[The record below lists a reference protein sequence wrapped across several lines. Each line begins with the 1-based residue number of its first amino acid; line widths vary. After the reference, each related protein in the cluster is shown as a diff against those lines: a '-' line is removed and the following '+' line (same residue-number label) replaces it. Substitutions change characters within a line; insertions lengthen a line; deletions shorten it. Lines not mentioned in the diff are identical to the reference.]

1 MTLYT
6 LRSCFCSLLISFW
19 EVTAGRC
26 VYNLINFVQITQN
39 FVISLLIED
48 IETNPPI
55 GKHTLDVFT

>member
-1 MTLYT
+1 ML
-6 LRSCFCSLLISFW
+6 
-19 EVTAGRC
+19 
-26 VYNLINFVQITQN
+26 YNLINFVQITQN